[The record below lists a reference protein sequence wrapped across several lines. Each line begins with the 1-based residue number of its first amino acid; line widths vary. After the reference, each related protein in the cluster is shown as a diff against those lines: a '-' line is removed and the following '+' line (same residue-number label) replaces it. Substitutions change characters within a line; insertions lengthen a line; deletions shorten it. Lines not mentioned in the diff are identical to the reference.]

1 MEIARRMIEPVN
13 HQSSLG
19 FSAKEEINR
28 GPSCVAGDMRAL
40 SVLMI
45 RDVKRKI
52 RTMMK
57 SNAIVGANV
66 QYVRF
71 WCKCAKLRVR
81 TFSWL
86 TSFQESRIRHSGRPL
101 RAESPAR
108 HPRCENLRMAVED
121 FDLLQKAADNLWPSS
136 RRAPLS

>member
-19 FSAKEEINR
+19 FSAKKEINR

-52 RTMMK
+52 HTMMK
-57 SNAIVGANV
+57 SNALVGANV
-66 QYVRF
+66 QNGKLTLSSF
-71 WCKCAKLRVR
+71 WAWN
-81 TFSWL
+81 TA
-86 TSFQESRIRHSGRPL
+86 RIRNSG
-101 RAESPAR
+101 
-108 HPRCENLRMAVED
+108 
-121 FDLLQKAADNLWPSS
+121 Q
-136 RRAPLS
+136 